1 MKKIMIFVMIF
12 VLIIFLLIYFF
23 YFFHTTKKE
32 ENIVQLGVECEI
44 TDINRSDKTLTI
56 IGSDG
61 GREIIQQESK
71 IDCKHL
77 EKDGKIVE
85 FNSSNQPKIINFD
98 DLKQSDRIKIN
109 VNEKEL
115 KNNNEF
121 LKVKQIE
128 LLNKN

>member
-1 MKKIMIFVMIF
+1 MKKIIIIA
-12 VLIIFLLIYFF
+12 LIIFLLIYFF

-44 TDINRSDKTLTI
+44 IDVNRFDKTLTI
-56 IGSDG
+56 IGAEG
-61 GREIIQQESK
+61 GRKIIQQESK

-85 FNSSNQPKIINFD
+85 FNSSNEPNIKKFD

-109 VNEKEL
+109 VDEKEL
-115 KNNNEF
+115 KNNSEF

>member
-1 MKKIMIFVMIF
+1 MKKIMIFVLIF

-23 YFFHTTKKE
+23 HTTKKE
-32 ENIVQLGVECEI
+32 ENVVQLGVECEI
-44 TDINRSDKTLTI
+44 TDVNRSDKTLTI
-56 IGSDG
+56 IGADS

-71 IDCKHL
+71 IDCEDL

-85 FNSSNQPKIINFD
+85 FNSSNEPNIIKFD

-109 VNEKEL
+109 IDEKQL
-115 KNNNEF
+115 QNNNEF

>member
-1 MKKIMIFVMIF
+1 MIFA
-12 VLIIFLLIYFF
+12 LIICLLIYFF
-23 YFFHTTKKE
+23 YLFHATKKE

-44 TDINRSDKTLTI
+44 IDVNRSDKTLTI
-56 IGSDG
+56 IGADS
-61 GREIIQQESK
+61 GRKIIQQESK

-85 FNSSNQPKIINFD
+85 FNSSNQPNIIKFD

-109 VNEKEL
+109 VDEKEL
-115 KNNNEF
+115 KNNSEF

>member
-1 MKKIMIFVMIF
+1 MKKIIIF

-23 YFFHTTKKE
+23 YLFHTTKKE

-44 TDINRSDKTLTI
+44 IDVNRSDKTLTI
-56 IGSDG
+56 IGAEG
-61 GREIIQQESK
+61 GRKIIQQESK

-85 FNSSNQPKIINFD
+85 FNSSNEPNIIKFD
-98 DLKQSDRIKIN
+98 DLKLSDRIKIN
-109 VNEKEL
+109 IDEKEL

-128 LLNKN
+128 LVNKN

>member
-1 MKKIMIFVMIF
+1 MKKIIIL

-23 YFFHTTKKE
+23 YLFHATKKE

-44 TDINRSDKTLTI
+44 IDVNRSDKTLTI
-56 IGSDG
+56 IGVGS

-71 IDCKHL
+71 IDCKYL
-77 EKDGKIVE
+77 EKDGKIVK
-85 FNSSNQPKIINFD
+85 FNSSNEPNIIKFD

-109 VNEKEL
+109 VDEKEL

-128 LLNKN
+128 LVNKN

>member
-1 MKKIMIFVMIF
+1 MKKIIIFL
-12 VLIIFLLIYFF
+12 LIIFLLIYFF

-85 FNSSNQPKIINFD
+85 FNSSNEPNIIKFD

-109 VNEKEL
+109 VDEKEL
-115 KNNNEF
+115 QNNNEF

>member
-23 YFFHTTKKE
+23 HTTKKE
-32 ENIVQLGVECEI
+32 ENVVQLGVECEI
-44 TDINRSDKTLTI
+44 TDVNRSDKTLTI
-56 IGSDG
+56 IGADS
-61 GREIIQQESK
+61 GRKIIQQESK
-71 IDCKHL
+71 IDCEDL

-85 FNSSNQPKIINFD
+85 FNSSNQPKIIKFD

-109 VNEKEL
+109 IDEKQL
-115 KNNNEF
+115 QNNNEF
-121 LKVKQIE
+121 LKVTQIE

>member
-1 MKKIMIFVMIF
+1 MKKIIIF

-23 YFFHTTKKE
+23 YLFHATKKE

-44 TDINRSDKTLTI
+44 IDVNRSDKTLTI
-56 IGSDG
+56 IGVGS

-71 IDCKHL
+71 IDCKYL
-77 EKDGKIVE
+77 EKDGKIVK
-85 FNSSNQPKIINFD
+85 FNSSNQPNILKFD

-109 VNEKEL
+109 VDEKEL

-128 LLNKN
+128 LVNKN

>member
-1 MKKIMIFVMIF
+1 MKKIIIF

-23 YFFHTTKKE
+23 YLFHTTKKE

-44 TDINRSDKTLTI
+44 IDVNRSDKTLTI
-56 IGSDG
+56 IGADS
-61 GREIIQQESK
+61 GRKIIQQESK

-85 FNSSNQPKIINFD
+85 FNSSNQPNIIKFD

-109 VNEKEL
+109 IDEKQL
-115 KNNNEF
+115 QNNNEF
-121 LKVKQIE
+121 LKVTQIE

>member
-23 YFFHTTKKE
+23 HTTKKE
-32 ENIVQLGVECEI
+32 ENVVLLGVECEI
-44 TDINRSDKTLTI
+44 TDVNRSDKTLTI
-56 IGSDG
+56 IGADS
-61 GREIIQQESK
+61 GRKIIQQESK
-71 IDCKHL
+71 IDCEDL

-85 FNSSNQPKIINFD
+85 FNSSNQPKIIKFD

-109 VNEKEL
+109 VDEKEL
-115 KNNNEF
+115 KNDNKF

-128 LLNKN
+128 LLSKN

>member
-1 MKKIMIFVMIF
+1 MKKIMIFV
-12 VLIIFLLIYFF
+12 LILSLLIYFF
-23 YFFHTTKKE
+23 YLFHTTKKE

-44 TDINRSDKTLTI
+44 IDVNRSDKTLTI
-56 IGSDG
+56 IGAEG
-61 GREIIQQESK
+61 GRKIIQQESK

-85 FNSSNQPKIINFD
+85 FNSSNEPNIIKFD

-109 VNEKEL
+109 VDEKEL

-128 LLNKN
+128 LVNKN

>member
-1 MKKIMIFVMIF
+1 MKKIIIF

-85 FNSSNQPKIINFD
+85 FNSSNQPKIIKFD

-109 VNEKEL
+109 VDEKEL

>member
-1 MKKIMIFVMIF
+1 MKKIMIFA
-12 VLIIFLLIYFF
+12 LIIFLLIYFF
-23 YFFHTTKKE
+23 YLFHTTKKE

-44 TDINRSDKTLTI
+44 IDVNRFDKTLTI
-56 IGSDG
+56 IGADR
-61 GREIIQQESK
+61 GRKIIQQESK

-85 FNSSNQPKIINFD
+85 FNSSNEPNILKFD

-109 VNEKEL
+109 IDEKEL

>member
-1 MKKIMIFVMIF
+1 MIFA
-12 VLIIFLLIYFF
+12 LIICLLIYFF
-23 YFFHTTKKE
+23 YLFHATKKE
-32 ENIVQLGVECEI
+32 ENIVQLGVECDI
-44 TDINRSDKTLTI
+44 TDVNRSDKTLTI
-56 IGSDG
+56 IGADS
-61 GREIIQQESK
+61 GRKIIQQESK

-85 FNSSNQPKIINFD
+85 FNSSNEPNIIKFD

-109 VNEKEL
+109 VDEKEL
-115 KNNNEF
+115 KNNSEF

>member
-23 YFFHTTKKE
+23 HTTKKE
-32 ENIVQLGVECEI
+32 ENVVQLGVECEI
-44 TDINRSDKTLTI
+44 TDVNRSDKTLTI
-56 IGSDG
+56 IGADS

-71 IDCKHL
+71 IDCEDL

-85 FNSSNQPKIINFD
+85 FNSSNQPKIIKFD

-109 VNEKEL
+109 VDEKEL

-128 LLNKN
+128 LLSKN

>member
-1 MKKIMIFVMIF
+1 MKKIMIFA
-12 VLIIFLLIYFF
+12 LIICLLIYFF

-44 TDINRSDKTLTI
+44 IDVNRSDKTLTI
-56 IGSDG
+56 IGVGS

-71 IDCKHL
+71 IDCKYL
-77 EKDGKIVE
+77 EKDGKIVK
-85 FNSSNQPKIINFD
+85 FNSSNQPNILKFD

-109 VNEKEL
+109 IDEKQL

-128 LLNKN
+128 LVNKN

>member
-1 MKKIMIFVMIF
+1 MKKIIIF

-23 YFFHTTKKE
+23 YLFHTTKKE

-85 FNSSNQPKIINFD
+85 FNSSNQPKIIKFD

-109 VNEKEL
+109 IDEKQL
-115 KNNNEF
+115 QNNNEF

>member
-1 MKKIMIFVMIF
+1 MKKIIIF

-56 IGSDG
+56 IGSDS

-85 FNSSNQPKIINFD
+85 FNSSNQPKIIKFD

-109 VNEKEL
+109 VDEKEL

>member
-1 MKKIMIFVMIF
+1 MKKIIIF

-23 YFFHTTKKE
+23 YLFHTTKKE

-44 TDINRSDKTLTI
+44 IDVNRSDKTLTI
-56 IGSDG
+56 IGADS
-61 GREIIQQESK
+61 GRKIIQQESK
-71 IDCKHL
+71 IDCKDL
-77 EKDGKIVE
+77 EKDCKIVE
-85 FNSSNQPKIINFD
+85 FNSSNQPNIIKFD

-109 VNEKEL
+109 VDEKEL

-128 LLNKN
+128 LVNKN

>member
-1 MKKIMIFVMIF
+1 MKKIIIF

-23 YFFHTTKKE
+23 HTTKKE
-32 ENIVQLGVECEI
+32 ENVVLLGVECDI
-44 TDINRSDKTLTI
+44 TDINTSDKILTI
-56 IGSDG
+56 IGSEG

-85 FNSSNQPKIINFD
+85 FNSSNQPNIIKFD

-109 VNEKEL
+109 VDEKEL
-115 KNNNEF
+115 QNNNEF

-128 LLNKN
+128 LVNKN

>member
-1 MKKIMIFVMIF
+1 MKKIMIFV
-12 VLIIFLLIYFF
+12 LIICLLIYFF
-23 YFFHTTKKE
+23 YFIHTTKKE

-44 TDINRSDKTLTI
+44 IDVNRTDKALTI
-56 IGSDG
+56 IGAEG
-61 GREIIQQESK
+61 GRKIIQQESK

-77 EKDGKIVE
+77 EKDGKIVK
-85 FNSSNQPKIINFD
+85 FNSSNQPKIIKFD

-109 VNEKEL
+109 VDEKEL

>member
-1 MKKIMIFVMIF
+1 MKKIIIIA
-12 VLIIFLLIYFF
+12 LIIFLLIYFF
-23 YFFHTTKKE
+23 YLFHTAKKE

-44 TDINRSDKTLTI
+44 IDVNRSDKTLTI
-56 IGSDG
+56 IGVGS

-71 IDCKHL
+71 IDCKYL
-77 EKDGKIVE
+77 EKDGKIVK
-85 FNSSNQPKIINFD
+85 FNSSNQPNILKFD

-109 VNEKEL
+109 IDEKQL

-128 LLNKN
+128 LINKN

>member
-1 MKKIMIFVMIF
+1 MKKIMIFV
-12 VLIIFLLIYFF
+12 LIICLLIYFF
-23 YFFHTTKKE
+23 YFIHTTKKE

-44 TDINRSDKTLTI
+44 IDVNRTDKILTI
-56 IGSDG
+56 IGAEG
-61 GREIIQQESK
+61 GRKIIQQESK

-85 FNSSNQPKIINFD
+85 FNSSNQPKIIKFD

-109 VNEKEL
+109 VDEKEL
-115 KNNNEF
+115 KNDNKF

>member
-1 MKKIMIFVMIF
+1 MKKIIIFVMIF

-23 YFFHTTKKE
+23 HTTKKE
-32 ENIVQLGVECEI
+32 KNVVLLGVECEI
-44 TDINRSDKTLTI
+44 IDVNRSDKTLTI
-56 IGSDG
+56 IGADS
-61 GREIIQQESK
+61 GRKIIQQESK

-85 FNSSNQPKIINFD
+85 FNSSNEPNIIKFD

-109 VNEKEL
+109 VDEKEL

-128 LLNKN
+128 LINKN